1 MKIKE
6 ILRELEFNYG
16 TFPRKAIEEAVA
28 NKERIT
34 PELLRIIEEASQNV
48 QELVYQESYM
58 AHIYAMYL
66 LAQFQEERAYPLI
79 VNFFSIPGEI
89 TLDLTG
95 DVVTED
101 LGRILASVCHGDT
114 SLMKQLVENE
124 DANEYVRDAALKGL
138 LILVAVGEKSREEII
153 AYYQSLFR
161 GKLERKP
168 SHVWSGLVGYCT
180 DLYPEEVMEDIE
192 QAFEEGLVD
201 EWFIDLEWVRKRL
214 ALGKNRALD
223 DLRRDR
229 KNRYIG
235 NTIHEMEWWACFDA
249 PQQRQGVE
257 RKGKVGRN
265 DPCPCGSGKKY
276 KHCCLKKDGGR

>member
-6 ILRELEFNYG
+6 VLRELEFNYG
-16 TFPRKAIEEAVA
+16 TFPGKAIEEAVA

-48 QELVYQESYM
+48 QELVYQEGYM

-153 AYYQSLFR
+153 AYYQSLFSSSFR
-161 GKLERKP
+161 
-168 SHVWSGLVGYCT
+168 
-180 DLYPEEVMEDIE
+180 
-192 QAFEEGLVD
+192 
-201 EWFIDLEWVRKRL
+201 
-214 ALGKNRALD
+214 
-223 DLRRDR
+223 
-229 KNRYIG
+229 
-235 NTIHEMEWWACFDA
+235 
-249 PQQRQGVE
+249 
-257 RKGKVGRN
+257 
-265 DPCPCGSGKKY
+265 
-276 KHCCLKKDGGR
+276 